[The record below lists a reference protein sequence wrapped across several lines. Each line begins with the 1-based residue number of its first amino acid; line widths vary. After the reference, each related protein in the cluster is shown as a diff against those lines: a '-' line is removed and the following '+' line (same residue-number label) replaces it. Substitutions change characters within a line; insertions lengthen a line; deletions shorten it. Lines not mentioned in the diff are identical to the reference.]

1 MFRGSISNFVF
12 LTLLAGIASN
22 AVCVSGCGINPNLTD
37 AQQDRDLSAKM
48 AWVDKAI
55 NVAERH
61 NLAYRVEVD
70 ATGKPSIGETVDLY
84 FDSGVSAKLMMFG
97 NAAAAAPTLTPP
109 PVVVDDSPAKPNADT
124 PQNDGADS
132 QTETSGEAAGE
143 TK

>member
-1 MFRGSISNFVF
+1 MFRGSISDVLF
-12 LTLLAGIASN
+12 LALLAGVATN
-22 AVCVSGCGINPNLTD
+22 AVCVAGCGINPSLSD
-37 AQQDRDLSAKM
+37 AQQERDLSAKM

-97 NAAAAAPTLTPP
+97 NAAAAPKMPVGAGDGATPKI
-109 PVVVDDSPAKPNADT
+109 DSPK
-124 PQNDGADS
+124 NDDAPS
-132 QTETSGEAAGE
+132 AEAASGEAGR
-143 TK
+143 

>member
-1 MFRGSISNFVF
+1 MFRGSISDLVF
-12 LTLLAGIASN
+12 LTLLAGVASN

-37 AQQDRDLSAKM
+37 AQQDRDIAAKM

-97 NAAAAAPTLTPP
+97 NAAAAPTTPTEVVEEP
-109 PVVVDDSPAKPNADT
+109 PATSEADSPT
-124 PQNDGADS
+124 NDGADS
-132 QTETSGEAAGE
+132 QAETSGDSTEGA
-143 TK
+143 K